1 MQNDSTSKITDII
14 YFHGVTL
21 HIITHDNTKYIPA
34 KPLIE
39 VSGNVWRR
47 AKVTIEQGDNAILY
61 DTKRLKLQNFDIEGH
76 TSVNLSEVLC
86 IRFDRIY
93 IYLARINTNM
103 MKAKG
108 NINAAEQLLQLQ
120 IEWAK
125 VLHDYETHGIA
136 IKEKSTHTEL
146 MQIMKMRQMAI
157 GNEKQV
163 FTEMLEQKLQN
174 YGLKAKNSQADLFK
188 G

>member
-1 MQNDSTSKITDII
+1 MQNDSTAKITDII

-61 DTKRLKLQNFDIEGH
+61 GTKRLKLQNFDIEGH

-125 VLHDYETHGIA
+125 VL
-136 IKEKSTHTEL
+136 L

-174 YGLKAKNSQADLFK
+174 YGLKAKNSQVDLFK